1 MSCSCIGILRAEQL
15 DDSYRW
21 ILKQYQKKVI
31 EDTCRFSIKL
41 EWHMKS
47 IYTDFE
53 KQQLIEVFG
62 QFPEQEILIFGECD
76 RIFAAEHEL
85 IRHFGGMLYINLPV
99 SKSKLDVY
107 PGKKIPVYK
116 DHHNKPSRHKPDRWL
131 VDHLFIREFFK
142 DSWSD
147 YYEKFKLDPFI

>member
-1 MSCSCIGILRAEQL
+1 MLR
-15 DDSYRW
+15 
-21 ILKQYQKKVI
+21 QYQKKVK
-31 EDTCRFSIKL
+31 EDTCWFSIEL

-47 IYTDFE
+47 TYTDYE

-62 QFPEQEILIFGECD
+62 KFPEQEILIFGECD
-76 RIFAAEHEL
+76 RIFVAAHEL
-85 IRHFGGMLYINLPV
+85 IRHFGGMLYINLSV

-116 DHHNKPSRHKPDRWL
+116 KHHNKPSRYIPDRWL

-142 DSWSD
+142 DSKSD
-147 YYEKFKLDPFI
+147 YYEKFKLDPFIYIA